1 MLVSQVSPHQVFFDR
16 AAATWDDMET
26 AKTRDRLARLVRE
39 LGIRPGDSV
48 LDVGCGTGILFP
60 LLAVATGGLS
70 PVVALDLSAEM
81 LRHAHSKG
89 FGFPCLHADA
99 TRLPLRSRTF
109 AWVICNAV
117 FPHFVDK
124 PGTLRELGRVMGA
137 VGRLVIYHANGRQA
151 INAIHY
157 TIGGA
162 VAHDE
167 LPALDQMVAWLAQ
180 AGLIP
185 LVIRDEPDHYLVVV
199 GHHQD
204 RIGDRT
210 HA

>member
-1 MLVSQVSPHQVFFDR
+1 MLVSQVSTHQVFFDR

-26 AKTRDRLARLVRE
+26 AETRDRLARLVRE

-81 LRHAHSKG
+81 LRRARSKG

-99 TRLPLRSRTF
+99 ARLPLRSRGF
-109 AWVICNAV
+109 AWVICNAI
-117 FPHFVDK
+117 FPHFADK
-124 PGTLRELGRVMGA
+124 PGTLCELGRVMGA
-137 VGRLVIYHANGRQA
+137 AGRLVIYHAIGRQA
-151 INAIHY
+151 INAMHRA
-157 TIGGA
+157 IGGA

-167 LPALDQMVAWLAQ
+167 VPALDQMAAWLGQ
-180 AGLIP
+180 AGLTP
-185 LVIRDEPDHYLVVV
+185 LVLCNEPDRYLVVA
-199 GHHQD
+199 GHNHD

>member
-1 MLVSQVSPHQVFFDR
+1 MIVGQGSSHQAFFDR

-26 AKTRDRLARLVRE
+26 GETRDQLARLVRE

-70 PVVALDLSAEM
+70 PVMGLDLSAEM
-81 LRHAHSKG
+81 LRHARSKG

-99 TRLPLRSRTF
+99 AGLPLRSHGF
-109 AWVICNAV
+109 DWVICNGV
-117 FPHFVDK
+117 FPHFADK

-137 VGRLVIYHANGRQA
+137 AGRLVIYHANGRQV
-151 INAIHY
+151 INAIHCA
-157 TIGGA
+157 IGRA

-167 LPALDQMVAWLAQ
+167 LPARDQMIAWLAQ
-180 AGLIP
+180 AGLTP
-185 LVIRDEPDHYLVVV
+185 LVMRDEPDHYLVVA
-199 GHHQD
+199 GHDQVH
-204 RIGDRT
+204 IGDRT
-210 HA
+210 RV